1 MSRELCLIH
10 ANCQGEPLAALLAAH
25 PEFSRRFRV
34 RHFVNYTREYVPPD
48 SLESCALF
56 LHQWLEPAWGELSS
70 EAMRA
75 QLGSRAQALVLPN
88 FLFLG
93 YWPFW
98 DHAPGIEFSDFF
110 LNDLVAR
117 GLSKAECMHLYCDT
131 DVTRFHDPAPLVER
145 SFAIE
150 KQKEAR
156 WDVKCLDWV
165 HERWKREQLFL
176 TVNHPAKILAFHVAQ
191 EVLAALGFMP
201 LEREHFQ
208 AMAEPFPDFE
218 QPIHPQ
224 VGALFGLP
232 FAGPERAWRTFGHRR
247 TFRQY
252 VACYLDCRMNR
263 VSDLTAYLRRGC
275 PGSAKEWAEDAAGPG
290 GAEQP

>member
-1 MSRELCLIH
+1 MVKPLCLVH
-10 ANCQGEPLAALLAAH
+10 ANCQGEPLVALLRSH
-25 PEFSRRFRV
+25 PEFERRYRV
-34 RHFVNYTREYVPPD
+34 RYYVNYTREFVPPD
-48 SLESCALF
+48 ALEECELF
-56 LHQWLEPAWGELSS
+56 LHQWLEPHWGEFGS

-75 QLGSRAQALVLPN
+75 RLSPRARALVLPN

-117 GLSKAECMHLYCDT
+117 GLSKAECMHIYCDT
-131 DVTRFHDPAPLVER
+131 DVRRYHDPEPIVQQSFAVER
-145 SFAIE
+145 E
-150 KQKEAR
+150 KEKR

-165 HERWKREQLFL
+165 HERWRRQQLFL
-176 TVNHPAKILAFHVAQ
+176 TVNHPAKDLAFHVAQ
-191 EVLAALGFMP
+191 EVLAALGFDP
-201 LEREHFQ
+201 LAREHYR
-208 AMAEPFPDFE
+208 AMREPFPDFE

-224 VGALFGLP
+224 VGKVFGLP

-252 VACYLDCRMNR
+252 VACYLDCRLNQ
-263 VSDLTAYLRRGC
+263 VADLSAYLRLGC
-275 PGSAKEWAEDAAGPG
+275 PGSAKEWARDPDDCLA
-290 GAEQP
+290 